1 MKKFF
6 LFLLSAAAMLSI
18 AACGDD
24 NKGGDD
30 PIPSLLEVTFNSLVK
45 GDITTGEL
53 NVIPVTATSADGDV
67 LELTFYTDKIYLPAG
82 TYAFGNASGNYT
94 GHFKG
99 HKLDLDVESGNVV
112 VAVEG
117 DENYTLT
124 GTIRLN
130 NEQGTAIKISATGKL
145 VYEFPT
151 EYYYT
156 VDKNVKKGEI
166 TANVYKVYSMEGAK
180 QLAEFAVRGEEGA
193 FEVKDSGAEGTAI
206 IGVANGGTWL
216 WREDYGTYPLL
227 HGKITIS
234 KSHGRLNFVVDD
246 IDDVAF
252 NNCELKTDI
261 VPASKKGNDSLEGL
275 TAKFFNEESPAV
287 PGRYELTAKLYFAD
301 GREFLAVTL
310 FTSTS
315 MPCTQ
320 TAMVGKR
327 SNYTVATNYAS
338 MTDGE
343 YFLFDSAYYVIDG
356 EYYDMGATNVFQICY
371 KHKTGKDPSL
381 AVIPIIYDGVD
392 PSNLAMPEPLYTF
405 LFTAYPGLDPAS
417 KDFNTAM
424 YVTVGLCPDYDTAQ

>member
-53 NVIPVTATSADGDV
+53 NVLPVTATSADGDV

-82 TYAFGNASGNYT
+82 TYDFGNASGNYT

-180 QLAEFAVRGEEGA
+180 QLAEFAVRGEEGT
-193 FEVKDSGAEGTAI
+193 FEVKDSGADGTAI

-216 WREDYGTYPLL
+216 WRDNYGTYPLL
-227 HGKITIS
+227 HGKIAIS
-234 KSHGRLNFVVDD
+234 KSHGRLNFAVDD
-246 IDDVAF
+246 IQDVSF
-252 NNCELKTDI
+252 NNCELKADI
-261 VPASKKGNDSLEGL
+261 VPASRKGDDSLTGL
-275 TAKFFNEESPAV
+275 TAIFYNEESPAV
-287 PGRYELTAKLYFAD
+287 SGRYELTAKLYFAD
-301 GREFLAVTL
+301 GREFMAVTL

-315 MPCTQ
+315 MPATQ
-320 TAMVGKR
+320 TAAVGKR
-327 SNYTVATNYAS
+327 LNYTVVNDFAS
-338 MTDGE
+338 MVDGGD
-343 YFLFDSAYYVIDG
+343 YYLFGAAYYVIDG
-356 EYYDMGATNVFQICY
+356 VYYNFGDANVMQICY
-371 KHKTGKDPSL
+371 KHKAGKDPSL
-381 AVIPIIYDGVD
+381 SIVPMIFDGVD
-392 PSNLAMPEPLYTF
+392 TNNLAMPEPLYSF
-405 LFTAYPGLDPAS
+405 LWPDEATRVFT
-417 KDFNTAM
+417 TVM
-424 YVTVGLCPDYDTAQ
+424 YVPVGLCPDYDTAQ

>member
-6 LFLLSAAAMLSI
+6 LFLISAAAMLSI

-53 NVIPVTATSADGDV
+53 NVLPVTATSADGDV

-180 QLAEFAVRGEEGA
+180 QLAEFAVRGEEGT
-193 FEVKDSGAEGTAI
+193 FEVKDSGADGTAI

-216 WREDYGTYPLL
+216 WRDNYGTYPLL
-227 HGKITIS
+227 HGKIAIS
-234 KSHGRLNFVVDD
+234 KSHGRLNFAVDD
-246 IDDVAF
+246 IQDVSF
-252 NNCELKTDI
+252 NNCELKADI
-261 VPASKKGNDSLEGL
+261 VPASRKGDDSLTGL
-275 TAKFFNEESPAV
+275 TAIFYNEESPAV
-287 PGRYELTAKLYFAD
+287 SGRYELTAKLYFAD
-301 GREFLAVTL
+301 GREFMAVTL

-315 MPCTQ
+315 MPATQ
-320 TAMVGKR
+320 TAAVGKR
-327 SNYTVATNYAS
+327 LNYTVVNDFAS
-338 MTDGE
+338 MVDGGD
-343 YFLFDSAYYVIDG
+343 YYLFGAAYYVIDG
-356 EYYDMGATNVFQICY
+356 VYYNFGDANVMQICY
-371 KHKTGKDPSL
+371 KHKAGKDPSL
-381 AVIPIIYDGVD
+381 SIVPMIFDGVD
-392 PSNLAMPEPLYTF
+392 TNNLAMPEPLYSF
-405 LFTAYPGLDPAS
+405 LWPDEATRVFT
-417 KDFNTAM
+417 TVM
-424 YVTVGLCPDYDTAQ
+424 YVPVGLCPDYDTAQ

>member
-53 NVIPVTATSADGDV
+53 NVLPVTATSADGDV

-180 QLAEFAVRGEEGA
+180 QLAEFAVRGEEGT
-193 FEVKDSGAEGTAI
+193 FEVKDSGADGTAI

-216 WREDYGTYPLL
+216 WRDNYGTYPLL
-227 HGKITIS
+227 HGKIAIS
-234 KSHGRLNFVVDD
+234 KSHGRLNFAVDD
-246 IDDVAF
+246 IQDVSF
-252 NNCELKTDI
+252 NNCELKADI
-261 VPASKKGNDSLEGL
+261 VPASRKGDDSLTGL
-275 TAKFFNEESPAV
+275 TAIFYNEESPAV
-287 PGRYELTAKLYFAD
+287 SGRYELTAKLYFAD
-301 GREFLAVTL
+301 GREFMAVTL

-315 MPCTQ
+315 MPATQ
-320 TAMVGKR
+320 TAAVGKR
-327 SNYTVATNYAS
+327 LNYTVVNDFAS
-338 MTDGE
+338 MVDGGD
-343 YFLFDSAYYVIDG
+343 YYLFGAAYYVIDG
-356 EYYDMGATNVFQICY
+356 VYYNFGDANVMQICY
-371 KHKTGKDPSL
+371 KHKAGKDPSL
-381 AVIPIIYDGVD
+381 SIVPMIFDGVD
-392 PSNLAMPEPLYTF
+392 TNNLAMPEPLYSF
-405 LFTAYPGLDPAS
+405 LWPDEATRVFT
-417 KDFNTAM
+417 TVM
-424 YVTVGLCPDYDTAQ
+424 YVPVGLCPDYDTAQ